1 MSTSADLRGRLEQLR
16 QRFDSS
22 FADPPPTAAREYED
36 LLGIALGSEQFRVRL
51 REVEGLYLDRAV
63 TPVPSALPHLL
74 GVSDFRGELVA
85 VYDLAALLGYPRAA
99 RTRYMLRSARQ
110 SVAFAF
116 ERFLGHSR
124 HSQPTAAAPSARDGH
139 AQTLIDLTGLV
150 EKLEQQVASVS
161 AGEA

>member
-1 MSTSADLRGRLEQLR
+1 MTTEADLLARLALLR
-16 QRFDSS
+16 ERFDSG
-22 FADPPPTAAREYED
+22 FAEPPPSAAVEYED
-36 LLGIALGSEQFRVRL
+36 LLGIALGAEQYRVRL

-99 RTRYMLRSARQ
+99 RTRYLLRSTRQ
-110 SVAFAF
+110 AVAFAF
-116 ERFLGHSR
+116 ERFLGHLR
-124 HSQPTAAAPSARDGH
+124 LTASELGQ
-139 AQTLIDLTGLV
+139 AQVQTIIDLTGLV
-150 EKLEQQVASVS
+150 ERLEEQVASAV

>member
-1 MSTSADLRGRLEQLR
+1 VTTGTDLRARLALLR
-16 QRFDSS
+16 ERFDGS
-22 FADPPPTAAREYED
+22 FADPPPSAAGEYED
-36 LLGIALGSEQFRVRL
+36 LLGIALGSEQYRVRL

-85 VYDLAALLGYPRAA
+85 VYDLAALLGYPRAE
-99 RTRYMLRSARQ
+99 RTRYLLRSARQ

-116 ERFLGHSR
+116 ERFLGHLR
-124 HSQPTAAAPSARDGH
+124 LTAAEPGVGHGH
-139 AQTLIDLTGLV
+139 AQTIIDLTGLV
-150 EKLEQQVASVS
+150 ERLEQQVAGVV